1 MTFRFQSPEDH
12 AAALRFF
19 HGHEAAHHLFHD
31 LLRRMEPVGPFGLT
45 ATKSRVALTA
55 RTRFLW
61 CHEANDDG
69 AIWIGFLLPHRVE
82 SPRLRS
88 GLAGG
93 RWSHHTKIRNAADLD
108 AELLAWLREAYAWD
122 VQGIREKAAKP
133 RRPREARSGKTAGR
147 QTE

>member
-1 MTFRFQSPEDH
+1 MASFRFSTPEDH

-19 HGHEAAHHLFHD
+19 HGHEAAHHLFHE
-31 LLRRMEPVGPFGLT
+31 LLRRMEPVGPFELV
-45 ATKSRVALTA
+45 ATKSRVALVA

-69 AIWIGFLLPHRVE
+69 AIWVGFLLPHRVD

-93 RWSHHTKIRNAADLD
+93 RWSHHTKIRNATDLD
-108 AELLAWLREAYAWD
+108 AQLLAWLREAYEFDSA
-122 VQGIREKAAKP
+122 GTPSAKP
-133 RRPREARSGKTAGR
+133 EGHKPARSGR
-147 QTE
+147 